1 MTSAA
6 TVMTRLRKSPLTV
19 IALGALGLSL
29 AVLVPVTPVRAII
42 VFPLALTVPGYGLV
56 LLALGRARNLD
67 WVPLVALSVIVS
79 IAFYALAG
87 VLLSATSI
95 AISTRNTVIA
105 VDYVTILVIIGSV
118 LRRTPAAGV
127 ANGWMPSEPP
137 APEAAE
143 STRGGVR
150 LLVIAVAALAIAGV
164 AVGLALHFEPKVAAP
179 PYTQFLSD
187 RELEPAF
194 VADQGRGGAT
204 LTVPVAVTNQSSES
218 RDYLIAP
225 DMDGR
230 AAWPRETILL
240 GPGEKWSGTVRG
252 RVPRLAGLHELTVAL
267 SEPSTHSTP
276 ETLDLWVR
284 ASRAASGS
292 AR

>member
-1 MTSAA
+1 M
-6 TVMTRLRKSPLTV
+6 
-19 IALGALGLSL
+19 
-29 AVLVPVTPVRAII
+29 
-42 VFPLALTVPGYGLV
+42 FPLALTVPGYGLV
-56 LLALGRARNLD
+56 LLALGRARTLD
-67 WVPLVALSVIVS
+67 RVPLVALSVIVS

-105 VDYVTILVIIGSV
+105 VDYVTILYIIGSV

-137 APEAAE
+137 APEAWTGRAA
-143 STRGGVR
+143 GAR

-179 PYTQFLSD
+179 PYTQFYLTGSWSQLSSPI
-187 RELEPAF
+187 R
-194 VADQGRGGAT
+194 VVGGAT

-218 RDYLIAP
+218 RDYLIAR

-230 AAWPRETILL
+230 AAWPR
-240 GPGEKWSGTVRG
+240 GDDPARPRG
-252 RVPRLAGLHELTVAL
+252 
-267 SEPSTHSTP
+267 
-276 ETLDLWVR
+276 
-284 ASRAASGS
+284 
-292 AR
+292 